1 MSSLVFCL
9 EEISPDALK
18 MRYWRSATL
27 RKQIKKQ
34 VRDLPVLQ
42 ARDEGLYQLTGNQKT
57 ITCRKSLKGDK
68 SVDHGDILDL
78 TSRLSPRFLSLMPGN
93 LT

>member
-1 MSSLVFCL
+1 M
-9 EEISPDALK
+9 
-18 MRYWRSATL
+18 SATL

-57 ITCRKSLKGDK
+57 ITCRTSLKRDK

-78 TSRLSPRFLSLMPGN
+78 TSRMSPRFLSLMPGN